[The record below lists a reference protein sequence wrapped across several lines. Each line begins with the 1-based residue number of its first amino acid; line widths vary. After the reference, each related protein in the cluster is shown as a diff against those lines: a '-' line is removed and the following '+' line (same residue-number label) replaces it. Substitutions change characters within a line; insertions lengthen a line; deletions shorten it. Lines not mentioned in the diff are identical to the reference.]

1 MHVSCEAN
9 DSGAPKWG
17 MGHSAYLEAES
28 SLNEEGDQC
37 SNEIAPLAR
46 PDIVFAPI
54 GSCSNRQNSI
64 ASDQKAV
71 LKVPHCTSEACMQVS
86 TPGSITNMTQK
97 GGSWHSEAK
106 PGSASTPVSSPE
118 SQQPCSPLQEAASAV
133 DEQQTS
139 HSSSQVGRPSQH
151 LSQQCLCALSSAAV
165 N

>member
-1 MHVSCEAN
+1 MLTPSHAKATCPCSTQLYCAVCMLA
-9 DSGAPKWG
+9 AVG
-17 MGHSAYLEAES
+17 MFLVLCKTSDVPPWRCLTRTNAIHLS
-28 SLNEEGDQC
+28 SHF
-37 SNEIAPLAR
+37 APLKA
-46 PDIVFAPI
+46 
-54 GSCSNRQNSI
+54 
-64 ASDQKAV
+64 AV

-86 TPGSITNMTQK
+86 TPGSFTNMTQK

-151 LSQQCLCALSSAAV
+151 VSQQCLCALSSAAV